1 MNLIMNDSRS
11 LSLEE
16 LEAFVRSSSGLEFKG
31 QSREQSYAW
40 IESRLRH
47 YRYLHQGRTAKGII
61 RQYVQKMTG
70 YSPAQL
76 TRLIAQ
82 FRRSQHVRVRPYQ
95 RHRFPSKYTRQDH
108 VLLAEVDQAHE
119 RLSGPATVAI
129 LKREYAV
136 FGRKQFRQ
144 LSTLSV
150 AHLYRLRQQPFY
162 RKFSTHL
169 TKTKSAVVQYGQRRR
184 PDPQGQPGYLR
195 VDTVHQGDRDGQK
208 GVYHLNT
215 VDEVTQWE
223 VVGCCCGISERYLV
237 PVLQELL
244 AQYPFVVR
252 GFHSDSGGEFINRV
266 VAQLLNKLLIEF
278 TKSRPRRTNDQALVE
293 CKNGAIIRKQMG
305 HTHIPQTQAD
315 KIQRFYRQ
323 TLNVYLNF
331 HRPCGFATQTVDSRG
346 KVRKCYDTYL
356 TPFEK
361 FLSLL
366 QPQRFLKPGVTLDA
380 LKQTANAHSDTEFA
394 QLLQQRKSELFRS
407 FPVLGTIT

>member
-1 MNLIMNDSRS
+1 MNLIMNDSRWM
-11 LSLEE
+11 SLEE
-16 LEAFVRSSSGLEFKG
+16 LKAFVRSSSGVEFKG

-40 IESRLRH
+40 IERTLRH
-47 YRYLHQGRTAKGII
+47 YDYPKRSRADKGWLRRYL
-61 RQYVQKMTG
+61 QKMTG

-82 FRRSQHVRVRPYQ
+82 FRRSQQVRVRPYQ

-119 RLSGPATVAI
+119 RLSGPATIAI
-129 LKREYAV
+129 LQREVAV

-237 PVLQELL
+237 PVLQDLL

-252 GFHSDSGGEFINRV
+252 GFHSDNGGEFINRV
-266 VAQLLNKLLIEF
+266 VTQLLNKLLIQF

-293 CKNGAIIRKQMG
+293 CKNGAVIRKQMG
-305 HTHIPQTQAD
+305 YTHIPQTQAD
-315 KIQRFYRQ
+315 PIQRFYRQ

-331 HRPCGFATQTVDSRG
+331 HRPCGFATEKTDQRG
-346 KVRKCYDTYL
+346 KLRKCYDTYL

-361 FLSLL
+361 FVSLP
-366 QPQRFLKPGVTLDA
+366 QPQRFLKPGLTLA
-380 LKQTANAHSDTEFA
+380 QLEQLANAHSDTEFA
-394 QLLQQRKSELFRS
+394 ALLQQRKSQLFRS
-407 FPVLGTIT
+407 FPSLR